1 MKHTLQA
8 FAQTLRPEDIKN
20 VPQQGVGETQ
30 VQAGLQIVFAIAGA
44 VAVLIIAIAAFRI
57 VISRGKSEDISKA
70 RNAII
75 YAAIGLVISM
85 IAFMIVAF
93 VVDNV

>member
-1 MKHTLQA
+1 MMNKI
-8 FAQTLRPEDIKN
+8 AQTLTEDDIRN
-20 VPQQGVGETQ
+20 VPRQQLSDESIQ
-30 VQAGLQIVFAIAGA
+30 NGLSMVFAIAAA
-44 VAVLIIAIAAFRI
+44 VAVLIIAISAFRI
-57 VISRGKSEDISKA
+57 VISRGQSESVSKA